1 MMELESCYKFL
12 RAGAFK
18 EIAFRADEVRAA
30 IVSSGGL
37 CPGVN
42 AVIKSIV

>member
-1 MMELESCYKFL
+1 MVELESCYKFL

-18 EIAFRADEVRAA
+18 EIAFKADEVKAA
-30 IVSSGGL
+30 IVSCGGL